1 MYDDLI
7 YKINRHFSDVGS
19 IIYSKAC
26 DFSKLHPISIEDIE
40 IYYDLLCSEEVIPQ
54 NINRKNHTMCCLF
67 YLSKDNPDYINIF
80 TEKFL
85 ETIDFD
91 KIEKNT
97 ENLVMVFNI
106 IEFDKTYLNSTTDT
120 YSFLYTLLKI
130 FSNFETD
137 LKNFVIY
144 KYYRGYL
151 KLQLGDLEQANREYL
166 EIVSEV
172 IGNEDFIMKY
182 VKLLCDLLKVKINH
196 ISHRTKRADFHEN
209 IQFLED
215 LFNEVKDYNKVL
227 ALKIGFD
234 LYSAYLEG
242 QEYYKC
248 IPHLTEMKKLLKKGL
263 LRGSSMKNGIDF
275 YLAIASRF
283 GYIGIL
289 LNHKPSIQTAIRK
302 IKKALGML
310 GNESNDKKM
319 SELIKAYKFY
329 LANLEISL
337 NQKTEDNILNLAG
350 EFKEAL
356 LPELKSKALKN
367 NIVTENNKD
376 SIIIDLK
383 IINNMNTDIYDCSKK
398 IMDISYK
405 SLMSDKNANSANFTI
420 FLSSF
425 HDKIFRYSESFITD
439 KGKSGYYKDKIKEYF
454 KFADEIIKKY
464 VDNQFFQTGYAKIL
478 IINIYSVYA
487 NILLIEND
495 LSKLKKVIDDIMDNK
510 QSNLRSKLKIDEK
523 FPSYGL
529 WLKIK
534 GDYYL
539 QLKHFEAA
547 LNSYENAIE
556 ILKENHPKVPLILF
570 NCGCAYYFKKD
581 KKKAIEFLSRAING
595 FCNINF
601 GDNYFGY
608 TPKSDDIKKKIETA
622 RSLIEVL
629 QREK

>member
-7 YKINRHFSDVGS
+7 NKMNRHFSNVGS

-40 IYYDLLCSEEVIPQ
+40 IYYDLLCSDEVIPEH
-54 NINRKNHTMCCLF
+54 INRKNHTMCCLF
-67 YLSKDNPDYINIF
+67 YLSKDNPDYTQVF

-85 ETIDFD
+85 ETIDID
-91 KIEKNT
+91 KIEKNSD
-97 ENLVMVFNI
+97 NLVMVFNI
-106 IEFDKTYLNSTTDT
+106 IEFDKTYLHSTTDA

-151 KLQLGDLEQANREYL
+151 KLKLGDLEQANREYL

-182 VKLLCDLLKVKINH
+182 IKLLSDLLKVKINH
-196 ISHRTKRADFHEN
+196 VSQRVKRADFHEN

-215 LFNEVKDYNKVL
+215 LFNEVKDNNKVL

-242 QEYYKC
+242 QDYYKC

-275 YLAIASRF
+275 YLAIASRM

-289 LNHKPSIQTAIRK
+289 LNHKPSIQAAIRK

-310 GNESNDKKM
+310 GNESNDKKI
-319 SELIKAYKFY
+319 SELIKGYKFY

-337 NQKTEDNILNLAG
+337 NQKTEDILYLAG

-356 LPELKSKALKN
+356 LPELKSKALTN

-383 IINNMNTDIYDCSKK
+383 IINNMNKDIYDCSKK
-398 IMDISYK
+398 IMEFSHK
-405 SLMSDKNANSANFTI
+405 SLMSEKNANNTNFTI
-420 FLSSF
+420 CLSSF

-439 KGKSGYYKDKIKEYF
+439 RGKSEYYKERIKEYF
-454 KFADEIIKKY
+454 KLADEIIKKY
-464 VDNQFFQTGYAKIL
+464 IDNQFFQTAYAKIL
-478 IINIYSVYA
+478 VINIYSVYA

-495 LSKLKKVIDDIMDNK
+495 VSRLKKVIDDIMDNK
-510 QSNLRSKLKIDEK
+510 QSNLRSKLKIDDK

-547 LNSYENAIE
+547 INSYENAIE
-556 ILKENHPKVPLILF
+556 NLKENHPKVPLILF

-581 KKKAIEFLSRAING
+581 KKKSIEFLSRAING
-595 FCNINF
+595 FCNLNYS
-601 GDNYFGY
+601 DNYFGY
-608 TPKSDDIKKKIETA
+608 KPKPEDIKKKIETA

>member
-7 YKINRHFSDVGS
+7 NKMNRHFSNVGS

-40 IYYDLLCSEEVIPQ
+40 IYYDLLCSDEVIPEH
-54 NINRKNHTMCCLF
+54 INRKNHTMCCLF
-67 YLSKDNPDYINIF
+67 YLSKDNPDYTQVF

-85 ETIDFD
+85 ETIDID
-91 KIEKNT
+91 KIEKNSD
-97 ENLVMVFNI
+97 NLVMVFNI
-106 IEFDKTYLNSTTDT
+106 IEFDKTYLHSTTDA

-151 KLQLGDLEQANREYL
+151 KLKLGDLEQANREYL

-182 VKLLCDLLKVKINH
+182 IKLLSDLLKVKINH
-196 ISHRTKRADFHEN
+196 VSQRVKRADFHEN

-215 LFNEVKDYNKVL
+215 LFNEVKDNNKVL

-242 QEYYKC
+242 QDYYKC

-275 YLAIASRF
+275 YLAIASRM

-289 LNHKPSIQTAIRK
+289 LNHKPSIQAAIRK

-310 GNESNDKKM
+310 GNESNDKKI
-319 SELIKAYKFY
+319 SELIKGYKFY

-337 NQKTEDNILNLAG
+337 NQKTEDILYLAG

-356 LPELKSKALKN
+356 LPELKSKALTN

-383 IINNMNTDIYDCSKK
+383 IINNMNKDIYDCSKK
-398 IMDISYK
+398 IMEFSHK
-405 SLMSDKNANSANFTI
+405 SLMSEKNANNTNFTI
-420 FLSSF
+420 CLSSF

-439 KGKSGYYKDKIKEYF
+439 RGKSEYYKERIKEYF
-454 KFADEIIKKY
+454 KLADEIIKKY
-464 VDNQFFQTGYAKIL
+464 IDNQFFQTAYAKIL
-478 IINIYSVYA
+478 VINIYSVYA
-487 NILLIEND
+487 NILLFEND
-495 LSKLKKVIDDIMDNK
+495 VSRLKKVIDDIMDNK
-510 QSNLRSKLKIDEK
+510 QLANLLDKFMFDDGKYIYLVANVDSEFATTVPNTITISPTQQMTDLMTSYSHRAYSTRDSSSLHARKLPE
-523 FPSYGL
+523 S
-529 WLKIK
+529 
-534 GDYYL
+534 
-539 QLKHFEAA
+539 
-547 LNSYENAIE
+547 
-556 ILKENHPKVPLILF
+556 
-570 NCGCAYYFKKD
+570 
-581 KKKAIEFLSRAING
+581 LSTRDA
-595 FCNINF
+595 FCHM
-601 GDNYFGY
+601 
-608 TPKSDDIKKKIETA
+608 PRRLSPWVC
-622 RSLIEVL
+622 R
-629 QREK
+629 Q